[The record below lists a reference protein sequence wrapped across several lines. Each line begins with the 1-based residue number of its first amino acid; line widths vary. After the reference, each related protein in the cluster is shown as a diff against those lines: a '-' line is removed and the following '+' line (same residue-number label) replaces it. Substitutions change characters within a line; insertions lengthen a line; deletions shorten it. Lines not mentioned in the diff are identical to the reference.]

1 MSSLLSA
8 LRCTKCGREYSP
20 DAYVRACA
28 QCKGIL
34 EATYDLM
41 LARERLSR
49 SELANRTPGLWKYFE
64 LLPISD
70 RSNMVSLGE
79 GGTYLQ
85 QSERLA
91 DDIGLNDFY
100 LKDETTNPTGSFID
114 RGTAVEVSIAKEQG
128 FRTVS
133 CGSTGNLAA
142 SLVAY
147 AARAGLDS
155 KVFIAQRGNVDVGKF
170 YQILAYGAE
179 VEVVRNRDEAVARTK
194 GEDQR
199 THTVMPYNLHFL
211 EGVKTTVYE
220 TCEQLDWAT
229 PDWIIAPMG
238 NGGHISMIWKGIKE
252 LQQIGLIEG
261 DLPRLV
267 GAQAQGCAPIVEAF
281 EKDITDVT
289 PATSVSTIAIDIGVR
304 APSCGA
310 MALTALR
317 DSQGQAVAV
326 SDKEIL
332 EAVRS
337 LARMEGI
344 FAEPASA
351 TAIASLRR
359 LVSSGV
365 ISRTDTV
372 VCMITGTGLK
382 YPEIAKIFVKGK
394 PELEQ
399 LLSRFE
405 GRKYTTRLGTTKLH
419 ILQILSK
426 QESYG
431 YGIWKKLEEDFGLNL
446 KIPSVYQHLSE
457 LASSG
462 LIVKTRSEQTI
473 QKTHR
478 YYYDL
483 SDRGRQTLTQL
494 KKLDT

>member
-1 MSSLLSA
+1 
-8 LRCTKCGREYSP
+8 
-20 DAYVRACA
+20 
-28 QCKGIL
+28 
-34 EATYDLM
+34 M

-194 GEDQR
+194 GDDQR

-281 EKDITDVT
+281 EKDITDVA

-310 MALTALR
+310 M
-317 DSQGQAVAV
+317 
-326 SDKEIL
+326 
-332 EAVRS
+332 
-337 LARMEGI
+337 
-344 FAEPASA
+344 
-351 TAIASLRR
+351 SLRR